1 MSSIIHSCSFVK
13 IKHTRTDNIVNLNN
27 SLFSG
32 ADSFISYINYHGS
45 RRTLW
50 ANHFKN
56 LLILFFIQLLKKC
69 RNNLITI
76 NIGEVITS
84 RTNNKKSTIMSII
97 VSTFHKLLTRFFSL
111 FHNYFFSLSV
121 VFYKVIYENKVS
133 IIYV

>member
-13 IKHTRTDNIVNLNN
+13 IKQTSTDNIVNLNN
-27 SLFSG
+27 SLFNC

-69 RNNLITI
+69 RINLITI
-76 NIGEVITS
+76 SIGEVITS
-84 RTNNKKSTIMSII
+84 RINNKKSTVISII

-111 FHNYFFSLSV
+111 FHNYLLSV
-121 VFYKVIYENKVS
+121 VFVEIICCDSITVIY
-133 IIYV
+133 I

>member
-1 MSSIIHSCSFVK
+1 MSSISHSYSFVK
-13 IKHTRTDNIVNLNN
+13 IKLNNTHNIVNLNIN
-27 SLFSG
+27 LFNCG
-32 ADSFISYINYHGS
+32 VSFICSTDINHYGN

-84 RTNNKKSTIMSII
+84 RINNKKSTIMSMI

-111 FHNYFFSLSV
+111 FHNYLFSV
-121 VFYKVIYENKVS
+121 VFIKIFCCHTEN
-133 IIYV
+133 IITI

>member
-1 MSSIIHSCSFVK
+1 MSSISHSCSFVK
-13 IKHTRTDNIVNLNN
+13 QKHTSTDNIVNLNN
-27 SLFSG
+27 NFFNC
-32 ADSFISYINYHGS
+32 ADSFISYIDYYGN

-56 LLILFFIQLLKKC
+56 LLILLFIQLLKKC

-84 RTNNKKSTIMSII
+84 RTNNKKSTMMSII

-111 FHNYFFSLSV
+111 FHNYLFSV
-121 VFYKVIYENKVS
+121 VFIKIVHRHTKT
-133 IIYV
+133 IINI